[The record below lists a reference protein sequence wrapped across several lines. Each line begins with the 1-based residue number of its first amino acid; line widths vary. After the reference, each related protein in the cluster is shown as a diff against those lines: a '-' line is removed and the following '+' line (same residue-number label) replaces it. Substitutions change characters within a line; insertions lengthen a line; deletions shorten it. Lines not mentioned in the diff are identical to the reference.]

1 VHTARVLTQR
11 VGNLATSDGN
21 LASAVGNLLTL
32 GDDLATDGNVPTDGN
47 PATDGNLATGRTLHE
62 VIRATVLALGRGAG
76 ASAFR
81 VDFFVRWA
89 GDARQGF
96 DGGSGCTDSG
106 DDGCNGQSASLYLNE
121 VELGFSAGSAIGW
134 LGVKSKTRPTKARPQ
149 LPRAGFISAI
159 GCPGWQLGIQP
170 RGLIELVFDIGSARL
185 SSTSRYA
192 RGPSAAI
199 PRSEVA
205 SSSKWRESSQLA
217 RLQLARL
224 SQLARVHLPLLLL
237 LPPPPPPPPAPPR
250 WVAGVTAPRGRGGA
264 CQTQRWFGPIGS
276 LASTRRSERLG
287 VFTRTRC

>member
-1 VHTARVLTQR
+1 MHTARVLTQR

-32 GDDLATDGNVPTDGN
+32 GDDLATDGNVPTDGDSATYGD
-47 PATDGNLATGRTLHE
+47 PATDGNLGAGRTLHE

-149 LPRAGFISAI
+149 LRRAGFISAI
-159 GCPGWQLGIQP
+159 GCPGWQLG
-170 RGLIELVFDIGSARL
+170 
-185 SSTSRYA
+185 
-192 RGPSAAI
+192 
-199 PRSEVA
+199 
-205 SSSKWRESSQLA
+205 KWAFSL
-217 RLQLARL
+217 
-224 SQLARVHLPLLLL
+224 
-237 LPPPPPPPPAPPR
+237 
-250 WVAGVTAPRGRGGA
+250 GA
-264 CQTQRWFGPIGS
+264 
-276 LASTRRSERLG
+276 
-287 VFTRTRC
+287 